1 MTALAVI
8 TAVHIAALGM
18 IESGNNDRARGTH
31 GEVTRYQIGRA
42 EMRQHPDL
50 RKDPTNTTLTTKY
63 TLEIWQHR
71 VFHFAA
77 EFNRVPTDLEL
88 YILWNAPAQILHPH
102 AIVIERAQRFVNLL
116 RAMSEN

>member
-1 MTALAVI
+1 MTAII
-8 TAVHIAALGM
+8 TALHLTCLAM
-18 IESGNNDRARGTH
+18 IESGGNDAAVGTH

-50 RKDPTNTTLTTKY
+50 AKSPTNTALATKY

-77 EFNRVPTDLEL
+77 EFNRAPTDLEL
-88 YILWNAPAQILHPH
+88 YILWNAPAQIRHPH
-102 AIVIERAQRFVNLL
+102 AVVLERAQRFENLL
-116 RAMSEN
+116 RALSEN